1 MGSAGTIAMIVGVL
15 AITFVLI
22 AGLYPGAGAA
32 WDTFSETVQAFPQFR
47 NPFDETISS
56 NPPLVADGDNSP
68 EAAWNNG
75 TVENCDESD
84 SVPYW
89 GCVVSADGEDS
100 YLSTPDGD
108 NQFNV
113 RYDNIP
119 TTGSLPVLHA
129 IVSIECRATVNG
141 TFTISI
147 LDSTLGVRYS
157 SPTVRCVGPWAEFI
171 EMTVSATFVSIRP
184 TVTQMTN
191 GYIAFVGDTGEFDVS
206 YLSVSYVIGAE
217 NECSSADSLA
227 YVGCLISSFFG
238 TVVRGIRFV
247 INGLIFTGQIV
258 AWLFSVVAAFLGV
271 VSFLFT
277 LPDAPPIVQAV
288 ITGIVIALL
297 VVVVLVI
304 VGMARGSEG

>member
-1 MGSAGTIAMIVGVL
+1 MGSAGTIAKIVGVL
-15 AITFVLI
+15 AIVFVLI

-32 WDTFSETVQAFPQFR
+32 WDTFSVTGQAFPEFQ
-47 NPFDETISS
+47 NPFYETISA
-56 NPPLVADGDNSP
+56 NPPLIADGDNAP
-68 EAAWNNG
+68 DAAWNNG
-75 TVENCDESD
+75 TVENCDD
-84 SVPYW
+84 ADAVPYW

-100 YLSTPDGD
+100 YLSTLAGD

-141 TFTISI
+141 TFSISL
-147 LDSTLGVRYS
+147 LDSALGVQYS
-157 SPTVRCVGPWAEFI
+157 SPVVRCVGPWAEFI
-171 EMTVSATFVSIRP
+171 EMAVSATFGSLRP
-184 TVTQMTN
+184 TVTDMTN
-191 GYIAFVGDTGEFDVS
+191 GYIVFAGDTGEFDVS
-206 YLSVSYVIGAE
+206 YLSVAFVIGAE

-258 AWLFSVVAAFLGV
+258 AWLFGIVAAFLGV
-271 VSFLFT
+271 VAFLFA